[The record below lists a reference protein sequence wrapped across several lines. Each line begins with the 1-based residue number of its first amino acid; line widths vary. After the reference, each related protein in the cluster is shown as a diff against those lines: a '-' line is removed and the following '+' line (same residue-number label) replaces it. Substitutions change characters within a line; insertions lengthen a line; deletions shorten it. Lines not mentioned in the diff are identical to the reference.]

1 LVQSPAFQASVL
13 PFILRGVNL
22 LGIDSVELPLER
34 KKAVWE
40 RLASDWNLP
49 NLERVCTEIGFD
61 QLEESLMKVLHGEA
75 TGRYLLN
82 LQR

>member
-1 LVQSPAFQASVL
+1 M
-13 PFILRGVNL
+13 RRN
-22 LGIDSVELPLER
+22 